1 MPREASAGYAV
12 PMAKRSSSSKKGPA
26 GKPLGPD
33 CRVVLLRGK
42 EAFLRA
48 QHTTGFKEKL
58 ADAQTPPRMPKAT
71 APPAAPDID
80 APRAKRARK

>member
-1 MPREASAGYAV
+1 
-12 PMAKRSSSSKKGPA
+12 MAKRSSSSKKGPA

-58 ADAQTPPRMPKAT
+58 ADAVEAFDVNGDGLVDPCEFVLAMSHSR
-71 APPAAPDID
+71 DGD
-80 APRAKRARK
+80 GV